1 MSAND
6 PDEGKDGEVEFSILE
21 GNVLD
26 MFTIDRDTGDLSF
39 SSKITMI
46 GSHPV
51 YLTVQA
57 TDKGVH
63 PKSSTLTLNLTL
75 EGEKE
80 SYIADKVKSAEE
92 FMTYTWSL
100 VGVACFLILVT
111 AAAVFGFCQSRIKAH
126 RELDDDH
133 RRTFNGLKHNVSYG
147 VNMPQMHML
156 QQGWTDTNAQ
166 RRTRFRSDS
175 TSFESSLD
183 RYPPERD
190 VSEEFDQ
197 RRSFKISV
205 FDPSPERHAPAPQLP
220 PPRESSGP
228 LIPKP
233 DYD

>member
-1 MSAND
+1 MS
-6 PDEGKDGEVEFSILE
+6 
-21 GNVLD
+21 
-26 MFTIDRDTGDLSF
+26 R
-39 SSKITMI
+39 
-46 GSHPV
+46 
-51 YLTVQA
+51 
-57 TDKGVH
+57 
-63 PKSSTLTLNLTL
+63 
-75 EGEKE
+75 
-80 SYIADKVKSAEE
+80 
-92 FMTYTWSL
+92 
-100 VGVACFLILVT
+100 
-111 AAAVFGFCQSRIKAH
+111 FCQSRIKAH

-156 QQGWTDTNAQ
+156 QQDWTDTNAQ

-190 VSEEFDQ
+190 GPEEFDQ